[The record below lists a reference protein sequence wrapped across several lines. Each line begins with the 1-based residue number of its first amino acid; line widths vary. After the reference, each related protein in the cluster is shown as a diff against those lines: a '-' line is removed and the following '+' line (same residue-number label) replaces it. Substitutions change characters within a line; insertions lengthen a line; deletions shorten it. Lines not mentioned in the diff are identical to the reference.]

1 MDNCRRTFKYK
12 GNSGHY
18 LKLYGDIATNPD
30 FCYNGNRLHARNEEY
45 AMPTFSEQ
53 LKAIRKER
61 NITQE
66 WLANKM
72 NVSRPTISHWENGR
86 IIPDIDTIKRLSQVL
101 DYNFLAVEGMTEA
114 TQPAPEAEE
123 NTVQETPFRQMETTP
138 CKRKF
143 ALPAMLGAVLL
154 CAVLVVCLLMNGKPS
169 DEPANLYEPYSREWY
184 QQEQTPVAGQAFISI
199 TPTENPVRMILFEE
213 FPDGKGWFYTFEMKS
228 HTDIDFTVNE
238 IITTMFHTGGTVD
251 PQMIGGEVLT
261 GLYGTNVI
269 DRSQVFELSGG
280 FPEQPIEAVGLLIK
294 GVDAKGNELEFHGYV
309 ELSKEIAE

>member
-1 MDNCRRTFKYK
+1 
-12 GNSGHY
+12 
-18 LKLYGDIATNPD
+18 
-30 FCYNGNRLHARNEEY
+30 
-45 AMPTFSEQ
+45 MPTFAEQ

-138 CKRKF
+138 RKRKF

-169 DEPANLYEPYSREWY
+169 GQPTNLYEPYTQEWY

-199 TPTENPVRMILFEE
+199 TPMESPVRMILSDAF
-213 FPDGKGWFYTFEMKS
+213 DVGKGWFYTFQMNS

-238 IITTMFHTGGTVD
+238 IITTTFH
-251 PQMIGGEVLT
+251 PGEKEYSDVYSGDVLT
-261 GLYGTNVI
+261 NLYGTNVI
-269 DRSQVFELSGG
+269 DRSQTFDWGGG

-294 GVDAKGNELEFHGYV
+294 GVDAKGNEMEFHGYV
-309 ELSKEIAE
+309 ELSTEIAE